1 MSLFLRVLFLLSLS
15 CVFFVYINWTY
26 SVITLPLDV
35 GLISFDFS
43 IILDKISIRGI
54 IVVLL
59 ISTCVFLF
67 RHKYILEDHNE
78 KRFSLI
84 LAMFVL
90 SILLL
95 LVRNSIPFLLLGW
108 DGLGVT
114 SFLLIIYYDRK
125 TNNRSGLIT
134 FTINRFG
141 DAIIIGNIIFF
152 IRYGHI
158 TIGTYLGVWL
168 GVRYIVVAITKRAQ
182 YPFSIWLPLAID
194 APTPVSALVHRRTLV
209 TAGLFFLARLVP
221 ERVNVYLCFIGRVTL
236 CVGGI
241 CAMYSCDLKKL
252 IANSTLSNLGLII
265 IILSICNK
273 NLMIFHLF
281 THALFKAGLFILAGR
296 LLINRFGAQ
305 DGRRIYRS
313 LNISPLL
320 TTFIRAFFISSTG
333 IFFLS
338 TFFSKHH
345 IIMIC
350 QARTMNS
357 VRIVLVFLGVML
369 RTLYRLR
376 FAYVIRGNKHTT
388 VINSEVPWEVKIAIF
403 ILAFSSIF
411 FGNNYNIGFL
421 YSMFCY
427 EVPILSVIIFR
438 VVLFLYTRNRRNST
452 LFSSILYMDTMIDVF
467 YQKNNFVKVLRV
479 DYGFGRLEI
488 GDYAKGLK
496 INLRGLSRDRVN
508 LLTVLVFTS
517 LILLF
522 I

>member
-1 MSLFLRVLFLLSLS
+1 MSLFLSLLFLVGVISVGLI
-15 CVFFVYINWTY
+15 YINWSYFVLSFPLKTR
-26 SVITLPLDV
+26 VIN
-35 GLISFDFS
+35 FDFS

-54 IVVLL
+54 ILVLL

-67 RHKYILEDHNE
+67 RHKYMAEDHNE

-95 LVRNSIPFLLLGW
+95 LIRNSIPFLLLGW
-108 DGLGVT
+108 DGLGIT

-152 IRYGHI
+152 VFYGHI
-158 TIGTYLGVWL
+158 NIGTYLGVYL
-168 GVRYIVVAITKRAQ
+168 AVSYIVVAITKSAQ

-221 ERVNVYLCFIGRVTL
+221 ESINIYLCFIGGITL

-241 CAMYSCDLKKL
+241 CAIYSSDLKKL

-273 NLMIFHLF
+273 NLIIFHLF
-281 THALFKAGLFILAGR
+281 THALFKAGLFMIAGTI
-296 LLINRFGAQ
+296 LINRFGAQ
-305 DGRRIYRS
+305 DGRSIYNS

-320 TTFIRAFFISSTG
+320 SGFIRAFFISSAG

-350 QARTMNS
+350 QSEGINL
-357 VRIVLVFLGVML
+357 VRIILVFLGVLL

-376 FAYVIRGNKHTT
+376 FAYIMVGNKYTT
-388 VINSEVPWEVKIAIF
+388 VINSEVPREVKAAIF
-403 ILAFSSIF
+403 ILAFASII
-411 FGNNYNIGFL
+411 FGNIYNIGSL
-421 YSMFCY
+421 YSIFCY
-427 EVPILSVIIFR
+427 EVPIIGVILTG
-438 VVLFLYTRNRRNST
+438 VVIFLYMSNSINSV
-452 LFSSILYMDTMIDVF
+452 LFSSMLYMDTIIDIF
-467 YQKNNFVKVLRV
+467 YKKNNLYKVVRI
-479 DYGFGRLEI
+479 DYGFGSLEVGNYNRI
-488 GDYAKGLK
+488 MKV
-496 INLRGLSRDRVN
+496 NLRGLITDRVN
-508 LLTVLVFTS
+508 LSILVLFIS